1 MSLYNTRGIYR
12 IRNLVNGKM
21 YIGFTSMNF
30 GDRRDSH
37 FACLRNNYHF
47 NHDLQND
54 FNKYGESNFVF
65 EVVEEIE
72 SDDILKYQEKEIY
85 YISLYDTV
93 NTGYN
98 YTAGGNNHIRPTR
111 EKIRQM
117 AEINRITNTGKRV
130 SEDTKK
136 RMSVSHRKRKDLSKP
151 NILSEKDVIDIK
163 NRFNCH
169 IKKIIKKE
177 ENNNKKEN
185 NDFSLFLDISEIS
198 YINFNEYDEF
208 MDIDELKNYDYT
220 DFI

>member
-1 MSLYNTRGIYR
+1 MSLYNTKGIYR
-12 IRNLVNGKM
+12 IRNIVNGKM
-21 YIGFTSMNF
+21 YIGFTNMNF
-30 GDRRDSH
+30 GDRRDCH

-54 FNKYGESNFVF
+54 FNKYGESDFVF

-117 AEINRITNTGKRV
+117 AEINRIANTGKRA
-130 SEDTKK
+130 SEETKMK
-136 RMSVSHRKRKDLSKP
+136 MSISHRKRKDLSKP

-163 NRFNCH
+163 NRLIGRERLKVLADEYSVSVSCISCINKNKTWRNV
-169 IKKIIKKE
+169 IVPGWKE
-177 ENNNKKEN
+177 YVENQ
-185 NDFSLFLDISEIS
+185 
-198 YINFNEYDEF
+198 
-208 MDIDELKNYDYT
+208 
-220 DFI
+220 

>member
-21 YIGFTSMNF
+21 YIGFTNMNF
-30 GDRRDSH
+30 GDRRDCH

-98 YTAGGNNHIRPTR
+98 YTAGGNHSTRPTK

-117 AEINRITNTGKRV
+117 AEINRIANTGKRI
-130 SEDTKK
+130 SEETRK
-136 RMSVSHRKRKDLSKP
+136 RMSISHRKRKDLSKP

-163 NRFNCH
+163 NRLIGGEWLKVLADEYSVSVSCISCINKNKTWRNV
-169 IKKIIKKE
+169 IVPGWKE
-177 ENNNKKEN
+177 YVE
-185 NDFSLFLDISEIS
+185 SQ
-198 YINFNEYDEF
+198 
-208 MDIDELKNYDYT
+208 
-220 DFI
+220 

>member
-1 MSLYNTRGIYR
+1 MSLYNTKGIYR

-21 YIGFTSMNF
+21 YIGFTNMNF
-30 GDRRDSH
+30 GDRRDCH

-93 NTGYN
+93 KTGYN
-98 YTAGGNNHIRPTR
+98 YTVGGNNHIRPTR

-117 AEINRITNTGKRV
+117 AEINRIANTGKRA
-130 SEDTKK
+130 SEETRK
-136 RMSVSHRKRKDLSKP
+136 RISISHRKRKDLSKP
-151 NILSEKDVIDIK
+151 NILPEKDVVDIK
-163 NRFNCH
+163 NRLIGGERLKVLADEYSVSVSCISCINKNKTWRNV
-169 IKKIIKKE
+169 IVPGWKE
-177 ENNNKKEN
+177 YVE
-185 NDFSLFLDISEIS
+185 SQ
-198 YINFNEYDEF
+198 
-208 MDIDELKNYDYT
+208 
-220 DFI
+220 

>member
-117 AEINRITNTGKRV
+117 AEINRIANTGKRV
-130 SEDTKK
+130 SEETKK
-136 RMSVSHRKRKDLSKP
+136 RMSISHRKRKDLSKP

-163 NRFNCH
+163 NRLIGGEWLKVLADEYSVSVSC
-169 IKKIIKKE
+169 ISCI
-177 ENNNKKEN
+177 NKNKTWKN
-185 NDFSLFLDISEIS
+185 VIVPGCQ
-198 YINFNEYDEF
+198 EYVESQ
-208 MDIDELKNYDYT
+208 
-220 DFI
+220 

>member
-117 AEINRITNTGKRV
+117 AEINRIANTGKRV
-130 SEDTKK
+130 SEETKK
-136 RMSVSHRKRKDLSKP
+136 RMSISHRKRKDLSKP

-163 NRFNCH
+163 NRLIGGEWLKVLADEYSVSVSCISCINKNKTWRNV
-169 IKKIIKKE
+169 IVPGWKE
-177 ENNNKKEN
+177 YVE
-185 NDFSLFLDISEIS
+185 SQ
-198 YINFNEYDEF
+198 
-208 MDIDELKNYDYT
+208 
-220 DFI
+220 

>member
-21 YIGFTSMNF
+21 YIGFASMNF

-117 AEINRITNTGKRV
+117 AEINRIANTGKRV
-130 SEDTKK
+130 SEETKK
-136 RMSVSHRKRKDLSKP
+136 RMSISHRKRKDLSKP

-163 NRFNCH
+163 NRLIGGEWLKVLADEYSVSVSCISCINKNKTWRNV
-169 IKKIIKKE
+169 IVPGWKE
-177 ENNNKKEN
+177 YVE
-185 NDFSLFLDISEIS
+185 SQ
-198 YINFNEYDEF
+198 
-208 MDIDELKNYDYT
+208 
-220 DFI
+220 

>member
-1 MSLYNTRGIYR
+1 MSLYNTKGIYR

-21 YIGFTSMNF
+21 YIGFTNMSF

-65 EVVEEIE
+65 EIVEVIE

-98 YTAGGNNHIRPTR
+98 YTAGGNNSTRPTR
-111 EKIRQM
+111 ERIRQM
-117 AEINRITNTGKRV
+117 AEINRVANTGKKI
-130 SEDTKK
+130 SEETKK
-136 RMSVSHRKRKDLSKP
+136 KMSISHRKRKDLSKP

-163 NRFNCH
+163 NRLIGGEWLRVLADEYSVSVSCISCINKNKTWKNV
-169 IKKIIKKE
+169 IVPGWKE
-177 ENNNKKEN
+177 YVE
-185 NDFSLFLDISEIS
+185 SQ
-198 YINFNEYDEF
+198 
-208 MDIDELKNYDYT
+208 
-220 DFI
+220 